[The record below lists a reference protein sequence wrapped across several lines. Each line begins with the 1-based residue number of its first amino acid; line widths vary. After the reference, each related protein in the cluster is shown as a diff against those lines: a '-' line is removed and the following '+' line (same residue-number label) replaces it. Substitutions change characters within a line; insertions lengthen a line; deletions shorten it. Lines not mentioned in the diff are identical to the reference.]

1 MRRKAGA
8 LIPIEVAILAAAV
21 SLFTRGEREFHGYQ
35 LAREIKMANGD
46 RYRTAAGTLYR
57 ALDRMEQAGM
67 LTSRWEDPSAPE
79 VDGRPPRR
87 LYLVTA
93 EGSAAYEK
101 ALRESPQLGL
111 QRGVQPV

>member
-57 ALDRMEQAGM
+57 ALDRMEQAGL

-79 VDGRPPRR
+79 VEGRPPRR
-87 LYLVTA
+87 LYVMTA
-93 EGSAAYEK
+93 EGSSAYEK
-101 ALRESPQLGL
+101 ASRRARASGL
-111 QRGVQPV
+111 EPGVQPA